1 MKNLTFNKLF
11 LYIFIF
17 TAGAFAFSYG
27 FATVAGDK
35 PYPDAVLEKLEE
47 HMNGTQLPVD
57 IAKEWNSSEIKE
69 IEVTTGSVSVELAKS
84 SDAVIRAH
92 LKGISNPSSKIEFEV
107 NNGRLSVRVN
117 NRSGLHWT
125 FNSDVQVSMTARELK
140 LYISLPENYHGPI
153 KVVTGSGDIS
163 SRSVHLKEAEVRTGS
178 GDIEFKGLTSD
189 RLSISTGSGDLSAS
203 GRVTQ
208 FTAKTGSG
216 EISLEDVIGDSL
228 EISTGS
234 GDISLENPDF
244 QKISTQASSGD
255 VSVKLGG
262 DAARWTAHAATSSG
276 DIDSNLPNA
285 DRSKS
290 SKLFDAGTGKS
301 RIDVSTSSGD
311 IQITL

>member
-1 MKNLTFNKLF
+1 MKNLSFNKLF
-11 LYIFIF
+11 LYISAF

-27 FATVAGDK
+27 FATIAGDK
-35 PYPDAVLEKLEE
+35 PYPDAVLAKLEK

-57 IAKEWNSSEIKE
+57 IAKEWNSTDIKE

-84 SDAVIRAH
+84 SDAVIRAN
-92 LKGISNPSSKIEFEV
+92 LKGISDPTSKIEFEL
-107 NNGRLSVRVN
+107 NEGKLSVRVN

-125 FNSDVQVSMTARELK
+125 FTNDVQVSMTATELK
-140 LYISLPENYHGPI
+140 LHISLPENYHGPI
-153 KVVTGSGDIS
+153 KLVTGSGDIS
-163 SRSVHLKEAEVRTGS
+163 SRSVQLNNAEVRTGS
-178 GDIEFKGLTSD
+178 GDIALKGLTSD
-189 RLSISTGSGDLSAS
+189 RLNISTGSGDLSAS
-203 GRVTQ
+203 GRVGQ

-216 EISLEDVIGDSL
+216 EISLEDLIGESL
-228 EISTGS
+228 DISTGS
-234 GDISLENPDF
+234 GDVSLNNPDF

-255 VSVKLGG
+255 VTVKLGG

-276 DIDSNLPNA
+276 DIDSNLPSA
-285 DRSKS
+285 DHSKN